1 MRRDPSVY
9 LYDIVSASK
18 LIFQFVQGKSLED
31 YQSDPLLRSAVER
44 QLQIVGE
51 AFAQLAKT
59 APEIAEQ
66 FPEQRSIIGFRNVL
80 VHAYADVDDLLV
92 WDIVQSKLPLLL
104 ETATGILQRLGE
116 AGTERQDSS

>member
-116 AGTERQDSS
+116 AGAERQDSS